1 MLGCQAVIL
10 LKPASL
16 MDTFCS
22 VTSMSI
28 SGDSPLWLEQY
39 RCRPLWNGHQW
50 CLLTRDILVNGLK
63 GGWTTKTKQKKT
75 KTTPP
80 KETAQPQSCV
90 LQYSSVSPVERN
102 ALSKQDRNRTYG
114 FTRTS
119 IHQLSCSNKYL
130 ISIKTHAFDPPATI
144 PTTVT
149 NQKRVIKEH
158 QVVFKITL

>member
-16 MDTFCS
+16 MDTFYS

-28 SGDSPLWLEQY
+28 SRVSPLGLEQY

-63 GGWTTKTKQKKT
+63 GGWTTKTKQKT
-75 KTTPP
+75 KTTPPP

-114 FTRTS
+114 FTRMS

-130 ISIKTHAFDPPATI
+130 ISTKTHAFDPPATI

-158 QVVFKITL
+158 QVLFKITL

>member
-10 LKPASL
+10 LKPDDEHIL
-16 MDTFCS
+16 LRHQHGHFQG
-22 VTSMSI
+22 VTPVTGAVQM
-28 SGDSPLWLEQY
+28 Q
-39 RCRPLWNGHQW
+39 
-50 CLLTRDILVNGLK
+50 TTLK
-63 GGWTTKTKQKKT
+63 QPPVMLADKGYFGEWVKRRMNYQNKT

-102 ALSKQDRNRTYG
+102 ALSKQDHNRTYG
-114 FTRTS
+114 FTRRS

-130 ISIKTHAFDPPATI
+130 ISTKTHAFDPPVTI

-149 NQKRVIKEH
+149 NQKLVIKEH
-158 QVVFKITL
+158 RILFKITL

>member
-1 MLGCQAVIL
+1 
-10 LKPASL
+10 
-16 MDTFCS
+16 MDTFYS

-28 SGDSPLWLEQY
+28 SRDSPLWLEQY

-63 GGWTTKTKQKKT
+63 GRWTTKTKQKNKNNP
-75 KTTPP
+75 PP

-119 IHQLSCSNKYL
+119 IQLSCSNKYL
-130 ISIKTHAFDPPATI
+130 ISTKTHAFDPPATI

-149 NQKRVIKEH
+149 NQKWVIKEH
-158 QVVFKITL
+158 QVLFKITL

>member
-1 MLGCQAVIL
+1 MPGCDSVKASQLDGHIL
-10 LKPASL
+10 LRHQHEHFRGL
-16 MDTFCS
+16 TS
-22 VTSMSI
+22 VTGAVQM
-28 SGDSPLWLEQY
+28 Q
-39 RCRPLWNGHQW
+39 
-50 CLLTRDILVNGLK
+50 TTLK
-63 GGWTTKTKQKKT
+63 WPPVMLADKGYFGEWVKRRMNYQNKTKKT